1 MRSILRIP
9 ICNRPKPVN
18 LVATNSDGN
27 DQVVADD
34 RDLDWLSQELG
45 VFGGIVT
52 VNSSTWNLQWGF
64 SSYKSSFFQHV
75 YQRED

>member
-1 MRSILRIP
+1 MQPSKAYEPRGD
-9 ICNRPKPVN
+9 K
-18 LVATNSDGN
+18 SDGN

-45 VFGGIVT
+45 VLGGIFT

-64 SSYKSSFFQHV
+64 SLYKSSFFQHV